1 MKENWSHNNM
11 IARIIKRFTAPTVKP
26 MLFIGSILGIGALP
40 CPDCGAPMIFHIWPI
55 AGVLVFAQIIRKRN
69 RKELNSS
76 DPNISP
82 IVDIQLNEENTTS
95 K

>member
-1 MKENWSHNNM
+1 M
-11 IARIIKRFTAPTVKP
+11 ISRIIKRFSAPTVKS

-76 DPNISP
+76 DHNISP
-82 IVDIQLNEENTTS
+82 IVDVQLNRENTAS